1 MDLGTRM
8 HKAVMNINQPNYIN
22 QWINNHWVKKFPP
35 IQTTSTWV
43 MMFLFR
49 SLFRILSFPVNHI
62 KLTCVMLD
70 SKQNQICSF
79 HLNPLQYSN
88 VYVSMP
94 KLKELL
100 TDAGLKR
107 ECLDYV
113 ALPGMLM

>member
-1 MDLGTRM
+1 MGND
-8 HKAVMNINQPNYIN
+8 V
-22 QWINNHWVKKFPP
+22 F
-35 IQTTSTWV
+35 IQEC
-43 MMFLFR
+43 
-49 SLFRILSFPVNHI
+49 ILSFPVNHI

-70 SKQNQICSF
+70 SEQNQICSF